1 MTSVHTVMPGSFTF
15 DTTLPPKLDINVG
28 ATSHFFLPPK
38 TPSASTSLHKSTTSL
53 STQDVGRY
61 PSRKRSRYDS
71 YMSDQATPFS
81 AQSHAWSSI
90 SPTTVSLETPEA
102 MSPVPFV
109 STKYELAGGL
119 DTPAA
124 ARSSAMERGDDSE
137 ADLHL
142 RGGRG
147 FRGFDLAAESY
158 FPCTAPALARESN
171 GRPRTQNPPRLR
183 DGLGKAVYSFVGVAG
198 KVLEFCKAT
207 AFKGFY
213 AGGGQGYEI
222 KPPTQSEEESQ
233 SIWLEEENDKELRTF
248 ERETSA
254 VPGGFPEE
262 DFIPEYMSQD
272 HSTPPRAAKKVRREH
287 GTAEVGASWVLVG
300 SNPTSREAS
309 PSRLSH
315 RKVPSA
321 YSSSP
326 LQPRPKLSRRPIL
339 PASRPS
345 QTSFAGSP
353 AMRPDRPASYASSR
367 SPLTSPTKQRDSP
380 VSAEVQRHAARMR
393 KRELQED
400 ANLKRFNQ
408 QLKAMIKEGKEALGT
423 KFEVEEE
430 GDEQPMDEG
439 YAEGGYFE
447 DEKWKG

>member
-38 TPSASTSLHKSTTSL
+38 TPSASSSLHKSTNSL
-53 STQDVGRY
+53 STQDVSRY

-71 YMSDQATPFS
+71 YMPDQATPVS

-90 SPTTVSLETPEA
+90 SPTTPPLETPEA

-124 ARSSAMERGDDSE
+124 ARSSAMERGDDTG

-158 FPCTAPALARESN
+158 FPCSAPALARESN
-171 GRPRTQNPPRLR
+171 GRPRTQNSPRLR
-183 DGLGKAVYSFVGVAG
+183 NGLGKAVYSFVGVAG

-207 AFKGFY
+207 AFRGFY

-222 KPPTQSEEESQ
+222 KPSTQLAEGSQ
-233 SIWLEEENDKELRTF
+233 SIWLDEEGENELQTF

-272 HSTPPRAAKKVRREH
+272 HTTPPRAAKKVRREH
-287 GTAEVGASWVLVG
+287 GGAEVGASWVLVG

-321 YSSSP
+321 YSASP
-326 LQPRPKLSRRPIL
+326 LQPRPKLARRPIL

-367 SPLTSPTKQRDSP
+367 SPMTSPTKRDSP
-380 VSAEVQRHAARMR
+380 VSVEVQRHAARMR

-423 KFEVEEE
+423 KFEVE
-430 GDEQPMDEG
+430 DEDDEPMDEG
-439 YAEGGYFE
+439 YAEGGYF

>member
-38 TPSASTSLHKSTTSL
+38 TPSASTSLHKSTNSL

-90 SPTTVSLETPEA
+90 SPTTPSLETPEA

-124 ARSSAMERGDDSE
+124 ARSSAMESGDDPE

-158 FPCTAPALARESN
+158 FPISAPTLARESN
-171 GRPRTQNPPRLR
+171 GRARTQNPPRLR
-183 DGLGKAVYSFVGVAG
+183 DGLGKAVYGLAG

-222 KPPTQSEEESQ
+222 KSPTQSAAGGQ
-233 SIWLEEENDKELRTF
+233 SIWLDEENDNELRTF
-248 ERETSA
+248 ARETSA

-321 YSSSP
+321 YSSLP

-367 SPLTSPTKQRDSP
+367 SPMTSPTKHPRESP
-380 VSAEVQRHAARMR
+380 VSVEVQRHAARMR

-423 KFEVEEE
+423 KFEVEE
-430 GDEQPMDEG
+430 DEDDEPMDEG
-439 YAEGGYFE
+439 YAEGAYF
-447 DEKWKG
+447 DNEKWRG

>member
-71 YMSDQATPFS
+71 YMSDQATPLS
-81 AQSHAWSSI
+81 AQSHGWSSI
-90 SPTTVSLETPEA
+90 SPTTPPLETPEA

-171 GRPRTQNPPRLR
+171 GRPRTRNPPRLR

-222 KPPTQSEEESQ
+222 KPPTQSAEGSQ
-233 SIWLEEENDKELRTF
+233 SIWLDEETNSELRTF

-272 HSTPPRAAKKVRREH
+272 HNTPPRAAKKVRREH
-287 GTAEVGASWVLVG
+287 GTAEVGASWVLVA

-353 AMRPDRPASYASSR
+353 GMRPDRPASYASSR
-367 SPLTSPTKQRDSP
+367 SPLTSPTKRDSP
-380 VSAEVQRHAARMR
+380 VSVEVQRHAARMR

-400 ANLKRFNQ
+400 ANLKRLNQ

-430 GDEQPMDEG
+430 GDDEPMDEG

>member
-1 MTSVHTVMPGSFTF
+1 MPGSFTF

-38 TPSASTSLHKSTTSL
+38 TPSASTSLHKSTNSF

-90 SPTTVSLETPEA
+90 SPTTPSLETPEA

-124 ARSSAMERGDDSE
+124 ARSSAMERSDDSE

-158 FPCTAPALARESN
+158 FPCPAPALARESN
-171 GRPRTQNPPRLR
+171 GRARTQNPPRLR
-183 DGLGKAVYSFVGVAG
+183 DGLGKAVYSLAG

-222 KPPTQSEEESQ
+222 KPPTQSAEGGQ
-233 SIWLEEENDKELRTF
+233 SIWLDEENDNEIRTF
-248 ERETSA
+248 ARETSA

-367 SPLTSPTKQRDSP
+367 SPMTSPTKHPRDSP
-380 VSAEVQRHAARMR
+380 VSVEVQRHAARMR

-423 KFEVEEE
+423 KFEVE
-430 GDEQPMDEG
+430 DEDDDEPMDEG
-439 YAEGGYFE
+439 YAEGGYF
-447 DEKWKG
+447 DHEKWKG

>member
-1 MTSVHTVMPGSFTF
+1 MPGSLTF

-38 TPSASTSLHKSTTSL
+38 TPSASSSLHRSTNTI
-53 STQDVGRY
+53 STQDVSHY
-61 PSRKRSRYDS
+61 PTRKRSRYDS

-81 AQSHAWSSI
+81 AQSHAWSST
-90 SPTTVSLETPEA
+90 SPTTPSLETPEA

-124 ARSSAMERGDDSE
+124 ARSSAMERGDDTE

-158 FPCTAPALARESN
+158 FPCSAPALARESN
-171 GRPRTQNPPRLR
+171 GRPRTQNAPRLR
-183 DGLGKAVYSFVGVAG
+183 DGLGKAVYSVVGVAG
-198 KVLEFCKAT
+198 RVLEFCKAT
-207 AFKGFY
+207 AFRGFY

-222 KPPTQSEEESQ
+222 RPPTQSAEGSQGIWFDEESD
-233 SIWLEEENDKELRTF
+233 NELQTF
-248 ERETSA
+248 EREMSA

-272 HSTPPRAAKKVRREH
+272 HTTPPRAAKKVRREN
-287 GTAEVGASWVLVG
+287 GTAEVGASWVIVG

-321 YSSSP
+321 YTAPS
-326 LQPRPKLSRRPIL
+326 LQSRPKLARRPIL

-367 SPLTSPTKQRDSP
+367 SPMTSPTKRDSP
-380 VSAEVQRHAARMR
+380 VSVEVQRHATRMR
-393 KRELQED
+393 KREIQED

-423 KFEVEEE
+423 KFEVEDAD
-430 GDEQPMDEG
+430 DESMDEG
-439 YAEGGYFE
+439 YAEGGYF

>member
-1 MTSVHTVMPGSFTF
+1 MTSVHTVMPDSFTF

-38 TPSASTSLHKSTTSL
+38 TPSASTSLHKSTNSL
-53 STQDVGRY
+53 STQDVGPY

-71 YMSDQATPFS
+71 YISDQATPFS

-90 SPTTVSLETPEA
+90 SPTTPSSETPEA

-124 ARSSAMERGDDSE
+124 ARSSAMDRGDDPE

-147 FRGFDLAAESY
+147 FRGYDSAGESY
-158 FPCTAPALARESN
+158 FPCSAPALARESN

-207 AFKGFY
+207 AFRGFY

-222 KPPTQSEEESQ
+222 RPPTQSAEGSQ
-233 SIWLEEENDKELRTF
+233 SIWLDQENDNELRTI

-272 HSTPPRAAKKVRREH
+272 HSTPPRAAKKVRREN
-287 GTAEVGASWVLVG
+287 GTAEVGAGWVLVG

-321 YSSSP
+321 YTPSS
-326 LQPRPKLSRRPIL
+326 LQPRPKLARRPIL

-353 AMRPDRPASYASSR
+353 AMRLDRPASYASPR
-367 SPLTSPTKQRDSP
+367 SEMTSPTKRDSP
-380 VSAEVQRHAARMR
+380 VSVEVQRHAARMR

-423 KFEVEEE
+423 KFEVE
-430 GDEQPMDEG
+430 DEDDEPMDEG
-439 YAEGGYFE
+439 YAEGGYF